1 MVDYLEG
8 NYVLWQMRSIF
19 RTTFDGGRKVIE
31 FEGGHLLNPLTGPL
45 LNNINNFAQMPF
57 GGKFVGI
64 IVNVL
69 LNQMSPLFNPAVEWE
84 FIKTED
90 SGTTFVP
97 TGLKV
102 EVPGGETGFFFSN
115 TDISEFTR
123 TWEADEYIALRQT
136 KLATPSFAGTGPATI
151 MILLDLEPT

>member
-1 MVDYLEG
+1 M
-8 NYVLWQMRSIF
+8 
-19 RTTFDGGRKVIE
+19 IE